1 MYELARTVLKR
12 VNPSR
17 LPTYIELGDT
27 KFLIYVSYK
36 STITYEYQSMYL
48 IIYLLKSKSLI
59 NRILNLLFNT
69 ILSTNVNYFYLL
81 TIFIYQ
87 QNQLLKLK

>member
-17 LPTYIELGDT
+17 LPTYIGLGDS
-27 KFLIYVSYK
+27 KYLIYFSYK
-36 STITYEYQSMYL
+36 STMTYEYQSMYL
-48 IIYLLKSKSLI
+48 IIYLLKSKSPI
-59 NRILNLLFNT
+59 KRILNLLFNT

-81 TIFIYQ
+81 SLFIYQ
-87 QNQLLKLK
+87 QNQLLKL